1 MRKNQRFQAR
11 EAFNLDGRAIV
22 AGEVLILP
30 EGTGRLYV
38 QRGQLVR
45 LADNAPVPPVA
56 AEKPASKPRKP
67 RASKA
72 ADLETKDAPPSAPAP
87 APDDDPAAPA
97 PADEVS

>member
-1 MRKNQRFQAR
+1 MRQNQRFQAKVS
-11 EAFNLDGRAIV
+11 FNLDGRKV
-22 AGEVLILP
+22 VEGEVLILS

-45 LADNAPVPPVA
+45 LADNAPAAPVA
-56 AEKPASKPRKP
+56 ADKPASKPRKP

-72 ADLETKDAPPSAPAP
+72 AELETKDAPPSAPAP
-87 APDDDPAAPA
+87 ADEAAAPAPA

>member
-1 MRKNQRFQAR
+1 MRKNQRFQAK
-11 EAFNLDGRAIV
+11 ETFSLDGRRV
-22 AGEVLILP
+22 VEGEVLILP

-45 LADNAPVPPVA
+45 LADNAPAAPLA

-72 ADLETKDAPPSAPAP
+72 AELETKDAPAPA
-87 APDDDPAAPA
+87 DDPAAPA
-97 PADEVS
+97 EEVS